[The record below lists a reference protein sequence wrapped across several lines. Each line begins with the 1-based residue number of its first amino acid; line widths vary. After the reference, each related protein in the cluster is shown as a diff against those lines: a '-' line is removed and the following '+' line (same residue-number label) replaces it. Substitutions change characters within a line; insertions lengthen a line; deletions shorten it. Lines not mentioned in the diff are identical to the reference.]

1 MFALRVLMLWFAL
14 GICAASAT
22 NAADLN
28 LLFLGDQGHHQPAK
42 RARQLIPVLAERG
55 IQIQYTEDIAEALTP
70 SKLAEFDGLIVYANI
85 DRIENAQAQALLQY
99 VAEGHGFIPLH
110 CASYCFRN
118 NDDIVSLIG
127 AQFQRHGIG
136 TFRVRPAKEF
146 ANHPIMNGYDGFE
159 SWDETYV
166 HTKHNEKN
174 RTVLEYRVEGTELE
188 PWTWIRTHGDGRVF
202 YTAWGHGPET
212 WGHEGFQNLVER
224 GIRWACDDD
233 PAKAGSY
240 LDASAFRVPAM
251 TEPRPDVAPVE
262 FVDVGPEIPNYTRG
276 NRWGTQGAPMTKMQ
290 KPLAAGESIK
300 HFVTPVDFEMQLFAD
315 ETILDSK
322 PIAMNWD
329 ERGRLWVCQTYDY
342 PNELQPHNQGCDL
355 IQIVED
361 TDGDG
366 VADRVTRF
374 ADELSV
380 PTAILPFQNG
390 CIVQNGTETLY
401 LADSDGD
408 GIADRRKI
416 LISGWALGDTHGG
429 VSNFR
434 LGLDN
439 WIYAMQ
445 GYNNSTPEIEG
456 QKQQTF
462 RMGFWRFKFDPGDEN
477 QEPRVTQLE
486 FLRSTDNNTW
496 GLGISED
503 GLIFGSTA
511 NRNPSCFLPVPNRY
525 YERVRGWSP
534 SVLRSIADTYMF
546 EPVSDKVRQ
555 VDQHGGYTA
564 GAGHALYTARAY
576 PQTWWNRTAFVC
588 GPTGKLV
595 GTFVLIP
602 DGAGFRSMSPANLV
616 ASDDEWT
623 APIVA
628 DVGPDGFVWIL
639 DWYNYIVQHNPTPH
653 GFKNG
658 KGNAYETV
666 LRDKILGR
674 IYRLAYLG
682 KDAGPSDNVNLAD
695 ADPEALVQH
704 LRHPSMIVRLN
715 AQRLL
720 VEQGLGKQVVP
731 DLLKLVQNDSQDEIG
746 LNVGAIHAIWTLHG
760 INAIAQDEAVREVV
774 VSALR
779 HDSAGVRRNAIQ
791 ALPPGTETVEILLAN
806 KLLGD
811 EDPQVKLAAILALAD
826 QPENAQAGAALA
838 RLSRLPSVTG
848 DRWLNDALTSAAA
861 VHTMPFLQSL
871 AATGEIGE
879 PAERIVAILGEH
891 IARGRPDWS
900 QIEPLLVQLPVSN
913 ARFSQSLLAALK
925 EAWPADHALKLEPAA
940 DARLLQMMENLPDAA
955 RGDLIWLG
963 MNWGSE
969 SLQQYVD
976 EMVAGL
982 SQQLADT
989 KATVEDRVLVARQLV
1004 GFRPEDP
1011 EIVTTLIEQLTPQA
1025 TPEFAT
1031 AIIEELSRSEAKNVG
1046 DQLIARVDTLSPS
1059 LQQVLLRALLVRPP
1073 TTRTLLVA
1081 VDEGRLRIADLTLDQ
1096 KAALRE
1102 HPDQGIRDLAR
1113 EVLAKDGGLP
1123 NPDRQRVIH
1132 QLMPL
1137 TEKTGSV
1144 DAGLAVYKKQC
1155 AKCHQHGDLGE
1166 NIGPNLTGMAVH
1178 PKAELLTHILD
1189 PSQSVEGNY
1198 RLYTVVLNDG
1208 RVINGTLASETR
1220 TSLELIDTEAKRY
1233 PIQREDIDE
1242 LVATPKSLMPEGFEK
1257 QMSEVELV
1265 DLLEFL
1271 THRGQFVPID
1281 LRKYATVVSTKG
1293 MFYSEDSGV
1302 ERMVFPDWKPKVFQG
1317 VPFLLVDPQG
1327 DQLPNAIMLK
1337 SPNGQIPPK
1346 MPESVTLSCQTAAK
1360 SIHLLSGVSG
1370 WGAQSVQ
1377 EDGSVSM
1384 IVRLKYQ
1391 DGVTEDHELR
1401 NGFHFADY
1409 IRRFDVPGSE
1419 FAFALRSQQ
1428 LRYLAI
1434 YPKRTAI
1441 IDAIELVKGPDQ
1453 TAPIVMAVTVESPEV
1468 QPEAE

>member
-848 DRWLNDALTSAAA
+848 IAGDK
-861 VHTMPFLQSL
+861 PFISRIPM
-871 AATGEIGE
+871 ATGL
-879 PAERIVAILGEH
+879 P
-891 IARGRPDWS
+891 IAGR
-900 QIEPLLVQLPVSN
+900 
-913 ARFSQSLLAALK
+913 F
-925 EAWPADHALKLEPAA
+925 
-940 DARLLQMMENLPDAA
+940 
-955 RGDLIWLG
+955 
-963 MNWGSE
+963 
-969 SLQQYVD
+969 
-976 EMVAGL
+976 
-982 SQQLADT
+982 
-989 KATVEDRVLVARQLV
+989 
-1004 GFRPEDP
+1004 
-1011 EIVTTLIEQLTPQA
+1011 
-1025 TPEFAT
+1025 
-1031 AIIEELSRSEAKNVG
+1031 
-1046 DQLIARVDTLSPS
+1046 
-1059 LQQVLLRALLVRPP
+1059 
-1073 TTRTLLVA
+1073 
-1081 VDEGRLRIADLTLDQ
+1081 
-1096 KAALRE
+1096 
-1102 HPDQGIRDLAR
+1102 
-1113 EVLAKDGGLP
+1113 
-1123 NPDRQRVIH
+1123 
-1132 QLMPL
+1132 
-1137 TEKTGSV
+1137 
-1144 DAGLAVYKKQC
+1144 
-1155 AKCHQHGDLGE
+1155 
-1166 NIGPNLTGMAVH
+1166 
-1178 PKAELLTHILD
+1178 
-1189 PSQSVEGNY
+1189 
-1198 RLYTVVLNDG
+1198 
-1208 RVINGTLASETR
+1208 
-1220 TSLELIDTEAKRY
+1220 
-1233 PIQREDIDE
+1233 
-1242 LVATPKSLMPEGFEK
+1242 
-1257 QMSEVELV
+1257 
-1265 DLLEFL
+1265 
-1271 THRGQFVPID
+1271 
-1281 LRKYATVVSTKG
+1281 
-1293 MFYSEDSGV
+1293 
-1302 ERMVFPDWKPKVFQG
+1302 
-1317 VPFLLVDPQG
+1317 
-1327 DQLPNAIMLK
+1327 
-1337 SPNGQIPPK
+1337 
-1346 MPESVTLSCQTAAK
+1346 
-1360 SIHLLSGVSG
+1360 
-1370 WGAQSVQ
+1370 
-1377 EDGSVSM
+1377 
-1384 IVRLKYQ
+1384 
-1391 DGVTEDHELR
+1391 
-1401 NGFHFADY
+1401 
-1409 IRRFDVPGSE
+1409 
-1419 FAFALRSQQ
+1419 
-1428 LRYLAI
+1428 
-1434 YPKRTAI
+1434 
-1441 IDAIELVKGPDQ
+1441 
-1453 TAPIVMAVTVESPEV
+1453 
-1468 QPEAE
+1468 